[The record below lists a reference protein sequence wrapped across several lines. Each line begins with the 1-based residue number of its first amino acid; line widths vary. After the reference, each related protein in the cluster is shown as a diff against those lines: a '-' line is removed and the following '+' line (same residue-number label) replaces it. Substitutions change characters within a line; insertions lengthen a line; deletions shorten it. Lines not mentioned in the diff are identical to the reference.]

1 MHKDAQK
8 LTTTAHT
15 ACEQRGF
22 SVIEILVAVALLM
35 AVLGVVVK
43 GMTDV
48 QRRNF
53 SETSKVDAVQDAR
66 DFVDQMVRDVHMV
79 GYPPPESMVTGN
91 ANPAAGPFCTDF
103 SLNGTGQ
110 PNPLVRMNPNIS
122 CGIVSFSP
130 TQVIYEGDLDGSG
143 TVSVVYLQLAL
154 PQGSNNCPCILQRG
168 VVSKQQ
174 WVNAPANFPAAIQY
188 FTTVNGVLNSGN
200 GTAPPAAP
208 ASTFGAVLSGP
219 GNYNTY
225 TTADVFDAYDAN
237 GNFLAPCLMGIPA
250 ITNGTSPDCTPIRS
264 LQITVNVAPQFAD
277 PVSKQFP
284 VYSITSKAR
293 INF

>member
-1 MHKDAQK
+1 
-8 LTTTAHT
+8 
-15 ACEQRGF
+15 
-22 SVIEILVAVALLM
+22 
-35 AVLGVVVK
+35 
-43 GMTDV
+43 
-48 QRRNF
+48 
-53 SETSKVDAVQDAR
+53 
-66 DFVDQMVRDVHMV
+66 
-79 GYPPPESMVTGN
+79 MVTGN

-277 PVSKQFP
+277 PVSKQYP

>member
-8 LTTTAHT
+8 LTTTAHA

-143 TVSVVYLQLAL
+143 TVSVVYLQLPL
-154 PQGSNNCPCILQRG
+154 H
-168 VVSKQQ
+168 
-174 WVNAPANFPAAIQY
+174 PAARSCLQAAMGQR
-188 FTTVNGVLNSGN
+188 TRQLSRSHPVLHYG
-200 GTAPPAAP
+200 
-208 ASTFGAVLSGP
+208 
-219 GNYNTY
+219 
-225 TTADVFDAYDAN
+225 
-237 GNFLAPCLMGIPA
+237 
-250 ITNGTSPDCTPIRS
+250 
-264 LQITVNVAPQFAD
+264 
-277 PVSKQFP
+277 
-284 VYSITSKAR
+284 
-293 INF
+293 